1 MPMPTTQAIPAD
13 DFGANGRNRDK
24 VYRDRAPVTALEDF
38 IEQSV
43 RGLSCFCQNSFS
55 YCRFPI

>member
-1 MPMPTTQAIPAD
+1 MPMPTTYNLGSSGQAIPAD

-24 VYRDRAPVTALEDF
+24 VYHDRAPVTALEDF

-43 RGLSCFCQNSFS
+43 RG
-55 YCRFPI
+55 